1 MSRLGLGGS
10 GMSASGAAAAAATA
24 AALGRLMVAVEVR
37 VDVAA
42 LAMGPPGSLGFELQ
56 SFTGRRARASRAK
69 LAGDP
74 NTSLRRSIG
83 DGCDRL
89 QRPFFSANFCLS
101 VGAFSF
107 RLPVFHFFLIAL
119 QILIEHL
126 LRHPANDQPDH

>member
-1 MSRLGLGGS
+1 MWRPWPWVLPGPWDSNCNPLP
-10 GMSASGAAAAAATA
+10 AAA
-24 AALGRLMVAVEVR
+24 R
-37 VDVAA
+37 V
-42 LAMGPPGSLGFELQ
+42 P
-56 SFTGRRARASRAK
+56 SRAK

-107 RLPVFHFFLIAL
+107 RLPVFQFFLIAL

-126 LRHPANDQPDH
+126 LRHPSDDQPDH